1 MHFEYHSAQQKDVK
15 KTVHW
20 IFKFMANWE
29 CRITLAGVAD
39 ILSKCFI
46 TKNVLEKNQTP
57 IAARR
62 ARDRLSLEL
71 RGYCGTCA
79 HASDL
84 MERFLGRGGA
94 AVVAEVEARGA
105 APETFMEEVVRFIA
119 VDGRRSIRPRY
130 LRGDKFY
137 DELVPMGEL
146 SAEMCKR
153 AFQRLRKF
161 GESCTEQL
169 TRRFPDVES
178 YARYDIFN
186 REWAF
191 SQAQFATDVAGL
203 FAVASSAIQPPS
215 TYPQL
220 LLSFR

>member
-1 MHFEYHSAQQKDVK
+1 M
-15 KTVHW
+15 HW

-79 HASDL
+79 QASDL

-105 APETFMEEVVRFIA
+105 APETFVEEVVRLIA
-119 VDGRRSIRPRY
+119 VDGHRSIRLRY

-137 DELVPMGEL
+137 DELMPMGEL

-161 GESCTEQL
+161 CESCTEQMWSL
-169 TRRFPDVES
+169 MRVTISSTVSGHSRKRNSQPKS
-178 YARYDIFN
+178 QYCLLSRSPLFN
-186 REWAF
+186 RRRHTPSFYLAF
-191 SQAQFATDVAGL
+191 AEVPGVPRARSC
-203 FAVASSAIQPPS
+203 
-215 TYPQL
+215 
-220 LLSFR
+220 